1 MGLHVQ
7 FLQKVRQPLCPPSM
21 EIRGGGGAY
30 GPGLEMGPHSLALSP
45 QERGLQGQFPG
56 EG

>member
-56 EG
+56 ES